1 MLRYRF
7 ACLPICRSLPFNR
20 GSLNSRTSFCLFQKT
35 YLATAL
41 ECLSSC
47 SEEHLVHHRIKIN
60 RVAWPGRGERKPSG
74 ECPWQTLKR
83 LIAFPSNISSSF
95 ECDYSHLKRSCFEM
109 CRMSAALCLLRLA
122 PRWRRKIALGKY
134 VRSCFN
140 CLASKKHFSTPN
152 KNLCAPRDESRANVQ
167 LVFVSLLSV
176 NCWTGCC
183 SFRRSFL
190 YWNKCFKGS
199 PVWMEKVWNHHLN
212 DHGD

>member
-1 MLRYRF
+1 MRF
-7 ACLPICRSLPFNR
+7 APFYVFLVCLQPFPLQIDFPFRLLIFQEGGRRRSCKIDIRHVINRNVICPIELMPVAAMWM
-20 GSLNSRTSFCLFQKT
+20 SRFRWISNASIPVCSPAHLSIASFQPGVFELSDDFLSCSQQET

-41 ECLSSC
+41 GCLSSC

-122 PRWRRKIALGKY
+122 PR
-134 VRSCFN
+134 
-140 CLASKKHFSTPN
+140 
-152 KNLCAPRDESRANVQ
+152 
-167 LVFVSLLSV
+167 
-176 NCWTGCC
+176 
-183 SFRRSFL
+183 
-190 YWNKCFKGS
+190 
-199 PVWMEKVWNHHLN
+199 
-212 DHGD
+212 